1 MFFKDSCS
9 NACLTVLRAP
19 FGGEVGA
26 FLATFFADCVALL
39 AACLVADL
47 ALPASLFAAPFITV
61 REPLLACVR
70 NISMMEHRLHLGDVA
85 VGPASVYRCRK
96 SDLIKHACVCTF
108 SSKLGLPTALPRK
121 LFCSNMLAC
130 GGIGGSFGASR
141 SGSNNQR
148 HERSYLLRDLDLN
161 D

>member
-1 MFFKDSCS
+1 MTLCDVHIASMGTLFHLPSQTTPASHTRASQCLLMLGMFLKNSCS

-19 FGGEVGA
+19 FGREVGA

-70 NISMMEHRLHLGDVA
+70 NNSMMEHRLDLAETCCGPQKCVSVQKITLDQTCMRLHL
-85 VGPASVYRCRK
+85 
-96 SDLIKHACVCTF
+96 
-108 SSKLGLPTALPRK
+108 
-121 LFCSNMLAC
+121 
-130 GGIGGSFGASR
+130 
-141 SGSNNQR
+141 
-148 HERSYLLRDLDLN
+148 
-161 D
+161 